1 MAEPPRPPLLPEG
14 SSFNL
19 VEAVPGV
26 VTRPVPTLRQIAASC
41 PWWLALLVYIGA
53 SLLSGLA
60 GLINLNAQF
69 GQLLSPAMMSEL
81 DPPVRQQLAG
91 WISTFTAAAPVFVI
105 GSSLVLAPIGLFIS
119 AGLFWLLA
127 RMLGGQGPFGG
138 LFAAVGFAGAVPPLI
153 QAPLV
158 ALLGLAGPAFS
169 PLISSV
175 SLIAAIWSLILDV
188 IAIRESMNLST
199 GRAIAVILLLIVL
212 VIVLCCVVAIALAG
226 LIASLASSA
235 TGAPRKP

>member
-1 MAEPPRPPLLPEG
+1 MAEPPTPPLLPETG
-14 SSFNL
+14 SFNV

-26 VTRPVPTLRQIAASC
+26 VIRPVPTLRQIAVSC

-53 SLLSGLA
+53 ALLSGLA
-60 GLINLNAQF
+60 GLINLNAQL
-69 GQLLSPAMMSEL
+69 GQVLDPAMLGKL
-81 DPPVRQQLAG
+81 DPQARQQITG
-91 WISTFTAAAPVFVI
+91 WLSTFTAAAPAFVI

-119 AGLFWLLA
+119 AGLFWLVA
-127 RMLGGQGPFGG
+127 RILGGQGSFGG
-138 LFAAVGFAGAVPPLI
+138 LFAAVGFAGAVPTLV

-175 SLIAAIWSLILDV
+175 SLIAGIWSLILDV

-199 GRAIAVILLLIVL
+199 GRAIAVIVLLIVL
-212 VIVLCCVVAIALAG
+212 VIVLCCVLAIALAG
-226 LIASLASSA
+226 LIASLASSV